1 MGTVSTTDF
10 VNLANQLACSVNESP
25 ERKTA
30 KMLSFQVLPMKVA
43 LQTPNLVFAMIAKS
57 QDSGK
62 GSLQT

>member
-10 VNLANQLACSVNESP
+10 VNLANQLACSVDESS

-30 KMLSFQVLPMKVA
+30 KMLSFQFLPMKVA
-43 LQTPNLVFAMIAKS
+43 LQTPNLVSVVIAKS

-62 GSLQT
+62 GRLQT